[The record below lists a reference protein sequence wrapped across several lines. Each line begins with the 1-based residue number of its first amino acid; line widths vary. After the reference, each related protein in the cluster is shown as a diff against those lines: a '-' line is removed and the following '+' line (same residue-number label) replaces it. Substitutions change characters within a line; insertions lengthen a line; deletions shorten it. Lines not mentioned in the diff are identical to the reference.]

1 MSVRICLV
9 FSFLSVSYALS
20 AQSNL
25 LSKKEKVTLTEA
37 RRDSLTKDLLK
48 QMPDLKSK
56 LTWTSTSFG
65 AQATFDLGYEQ
76 HISLF
81 DKAGRYMETLKKS
94 AWSKDASPTL
104 LMGFETSIYGLL
116 PVLTFWENIS
126 LDETDYFFQ
135 LLGTDG
141 ITEEVWADS
150 NGNFFESPLF
160 VK

>member
-1 MSVRICLV
+1 
-9 FSFLSVSYALS
+9 VSYALS

-25 LSKKEKVTLTEA
+25 LSQNDKVTLTDS
-37 RRDSLTKDLLK
+37 RRDTLTKDLLK
-48 QMPDLKSK
+48 QIPDLKTKVSWK
-56 LTWTSTSFG
+56 ATSFG
-65 AQATFDLGYEQ
+65 ARATFDLGYEQ

-94 AWSKDASPTL
+94 AWSKNASPTL

-126 LDETDYFFQ
+126 LDDDDYFFQ

-141 ITEEVWADS
+141 TTIEVWADA
-150 NGNFFESPLF
+150 NGNFFETPLF

>member
-1 MSVRICLV
+1 MSMRIYLV
-9 FSFLSVSYALS
+9 FSFLFASHALS

-25 LSKKEKVTLTEA
+25 LSKKENVTLTEA
-37 RRDSLTKDLLK
+37 RRDSLTKDLLR
-48 QMPDLKSK
+48 QMPDLNSK
-56 LTWTSTSFG
+56 VNWTSTSFG
-65 AQATFDLGYEQ
+65 AQATFDMGYEQ

-81 DKAGRYMETLKKS
+81 DKAGHYIETLKKS

-135 LLGTDG
+135 LLDTDG
-141 ITEEVWADS
+141 KTKELWADA